1 MRAACE
7 SVEGT
12 KSVNVE
18 FDAKRVTVTFDPRK
32 AKPEAFLRA
41 IEDAGYTPKLANVPA
56 T

>member
-7 SVEGT
+7 SVDGA
-12 KSVNVE
+12 KSVNVQFE
-18 FDAKRVTVTFDPRK
+18 QKRVTVTFDPIK

-41 IEDAGYTPKLANVPA
+41 IEDAGYTPKLADAPP

>member
-18 FDAKRVTVTFDPRK
+18 FDAKRVTITFDPSK

-41 IEDAGYTPKLANVPA
+41 IEDAGYTPKVVAAPP